1 MTAARRVS
9 VNDDG
14 MLPCPCSQL
23 LHFLTF
29 SLNILTY
36 ILLHA
41 NLIPADAYL
50 TPIVGY
56 RGSICVLM
64 MSTFRGYFSDR
75 SELP

>member
-1 MTAARRVS
+1 MPMF
-9 VNDDG
+9 VN
-14 MLPCPCSQL
+14 CCIF
-23 LHFLTF
+23 LHFLKY
-29 SLNILTY
+29 SY
-36 ILLHA
+36 ISLHA

-75 SELP
+75 SELPNKPSSSHLF